1 MSKDKSSKKSVSV
14 TPELA
19 LYRKLRPSEFSEVLG
34 QEHIVAALKGALAQG
49 SIAHAYLFS
58 GSRGTGKTS
67 VARILAKE
75 LGTGKTDLFE
85 IDAASNTGVDDVR
98 ALTESVSTLPF
109 ESKYKVYIL
118 DEAHMLSKSA
128 WNALLKTLEEPPSY
142 VVFILCTTEIE
153 KVPPTIVSRC
163 QAFTFRRPSHGV
175 IKIAIE
181 KAAKTEGFSLET
193 ESADLV
199 ALLADGSFRDA
210 YGILQKV
217 IGSSSDKKISLAEVE
232 TITGAPP
239 TKLVNDFVTA
249 LDSRDLDGALVAAR
263 RAGSQDI
270 DMKLF
275 LKRILRAMRSVLL
288 IRVSKEAAVWLKEEL
303 STEDYT
309 LYTKLA
315 SGKGVINASVLVAF
329 IDAAESNG
337 FTYVPELPIEL
348 VLIKVLGD
356 ENTPK

>member
-1 MSKDKSSKKSVSV
+1 MPKEKNSKKDVSNE
-14 TPELA
+14 PEVA
-19 LYRKLRPSEFSEVLG
+19 LYRKLRPTEFSEVLG

-58 GSRGTGKTS
+58 GSRGTGKTTF
-67 VARILAKE
+67 ARIVAKE
-75 LGTGKTDLFE
+75 LGTTKADLFE

-98 ALTESVSTLPF
+98 ALNESVATLPF

-128 WNALLKTLEEPPSY
+128 WNALLKTLEEPPPH
-142 VVFILCTTEIE
+142 VIFILCTTEIE

-163 QAFTFRRPSHGV
+163 QAFTFRRPTEQLLKKAV
-175 IKIAIE
+175 E
-181 KAAKTEGFSLET
+181 KAAKDEGFSLEA
-193 ESADLV
+193 ESADLI

-217 IGSSSDKKISLAEVE
+217 IASSSDKKVSVSEVE

-239 TKLVNDFVTA
+239 TKLVNDFVSA
-249 LDSRDLDGALVAAR
+249 VDSRDLDGALKAAR
-263 RAGSQDI
+263 QAVSQNI
-270 DMKLF
+270 DMQLF

-288 IRVSKEAAVWLKEEL
+288 IRVSKEAAGWLKDEL
-303 STEDYT
+303 SSEDYT
-309 LYTKLA
+309 LYSKLA
-315 SGKGVINASVLVAF
+315 VGKGAVNASVLVAF
-329 IDAAESNG
+329 IDAAASSG

-348 VLIKVLGD
+348 ALIEILGKT
-356 ENTPK
+356 ESS

>member
-1 MSKDKSSKKSVSV
+1 MSKDKDVKKTVSGS
-14 TPELA
+14 TELA
-19 LYRKLRPSEFSEVLG
+19 LYRKFRPGVFSEVLG
-34 QEHIVAALKGALAQG
+34 QEHIVAALKGALLQG

-128 WNALLKTLEEPPSY
+128 WNALLKTLEEPPVY
-142 VVFILCTTEIE
+142 VIFILCTTEIE

-181 KAAKTEGFSLET
+181 KAAKAEGFFLET
-193 ESADLV
+193 ESADLI

-217 IGSSSDKKISLAEVE
+217 IASSGDKKISLREVE
-232 TITGAPP
+232 SITGAPP
-239 TKLVNDFVTA
+239 TKLVNDFVGALDVRDTDTA
-249 LDSRDLDGALVAAR
+249 LAVARQA
-263 RAGSQDI
+263 SLQDI

-275 LKRILRAMRSVLL
+275 LRRVLRAMRFVLL
-288 IRVSKEAAVWLKEEL
+288 IRVSKGAASWLKDEL
-303 STEDYT
+303 SATDYD
-309 LYTKLA
+309 LYAKLA
-315 SGKGVINASVLVAF
+315 AGKGLINAATLVSF
-329 IDAAESNG
+329 IDAIESSAY
-337 FTYVPELPIEL
+337 TYVPELPIEL
-348 VLIKVLGD
+348 ALIQVLEHQKID
-356 ENTPK
+356 

>member
-1 MSKDKSSKKSVSV
+1 MSKDKDVKKTVSGS
-14 TPELA
+14 TELA
-19 LYRKLRPSEFSEVLG
+19 LYRKFRPGVFSEVLG
-34 QEHIVAALKGALAQG
+34 QEHIVAALKGALLQG

-142 VVFILCTTEIE
+142 VIFILCTTEIE
-153 KVPPTIVSRC
+153 KVPPTIISRC
-163 QAFTFRRPSHGV
+163 QAFTFRRPGHSV
-175 IKIAIE
+175 IKTAIE
-181 KAAKTEGFSLET
+181 KAAKVEGFLLET

-217 IGSSSDKKISLAEVE
+217 IASSSDKKISVREVE

-239 TKLVNDFVTA
+239 TTLVNDFVVA
-249 LDSRDLDGALVAAR
+249 LDSRDMDKALAAAR
-263 RAGSQDI
+263 QAASQDI

-275 LKRILRAMRSVLL
+275 LKRVLRAMRSVLL

-315 SGKGVINASVLVAF
+315 GGNGTINASTLVIF
-329 IDAAESNG
+329 IDAIESNG
-337 FTYVPELPIEL
+337 FTYVSELPIEL
-348 VLIKVLGD
+348 ALIQVLGG
-356 ENTPK
+356 EKHR